1 MSSNSSP
8 ASDDSIDK
16 YDTANIAPFTLS
28 DAPESVGGNLDDDDA
43 VQAAI
48 SAAVD
53 FYHQRLPDDVR
64 QFITE
69 HWGISDQ
76 MIDGRKIGYSTGD
89 DMALIDHLR
98 ERGFSDATILRAGLA
113 TSPGIKYVFGG
124 DPDEGTWVDVPTV
137 FDVLADARSQTVDVD
152 IEDADQREHLGES
165 VLSAESIDF
174 QAVVKAARETGCLR
188 LRDWWDNRIVFPY
201 RNEQGEFTYLIGR
214 STEDTDD
221 IEYGDGTT
229 AKYVKQSVAK
239 PWVNTETVTEPMFG
253 EETINPD
260 KALLITEG
268 ITDAIMAHQHGFPCI
283 APATTQF
290 KKEDYP
296 MLKEHAEK
304 AEQVFIVNDSE
315 VNPQDD
321 TDVPPGL
328 NGALKTATML
338 NNEGINCKVG
348 ELPRPDGVDK
358 VDIAEFLKHNN
369 AKALLT
375 VLKNAVDPRDHPLW
389 EEDSHDVSLD
399 PTDSMEDHGSLQDDH
414 EFDRDGDTD
423 TTKSSSGNGSLIF
436 DLRLEDV
443 IDWSRSGFSRH
454 TTGDHYRGPNF
465 FHHRGD
471 SEDYMRVWTANG
483 TVIAK
488 DFKSG
493 QGFNAL
499 TWMACVAAGRD
510 GANPKG
516 SLSNE
521 ELFKV
526 WEHAKTATHIP
537 VPSDDPVPSKAMWYI
552 ARKYELAPESEI
564 PNSFDD
570 PKLGAEVYNAVLDT
584 IEDEYGVD
592 PGRKRLDPNYNGGSS
607 SGSSGTSDR
616 DQMDSEDNL
625 DLLG

>member
-1 MSSNSSP
+1 M
-8 ASDDSIDK
+8 AK
-16 YDTANIAPFTLS
+16 YDTANIDPFTL
-28 DAPESVGGNLDDDDA
+28 DDEPESVGGNLDDDDE

-53 FYHQRLPDDVR
+53 FYHQQLPDHVR

-69 HWGISDQ
+69 KWGISDQ

-89 DMALIDHLR
+89 DTALIEHLR
-98 ERGFSDATILRAGLA
+98 DRGFSDVTILRAGLA
-113 TSPGIKYVFGG
+113 TSPGVKYVYGG

-137 FDVLADARSQTVDVD
+137 FDILADARSQTVDVD
-152 IEDADQREHLGES
+152 IDDPEQREHWGKS

-174 QAVVKAARETGCLR
+174 EAVVTAARETGCLR

-201 RNEQGEFTYLIGR
+201 RNEDGEFSYLIGR

-221 IEYGDGTT
+221 IQYNDGTT

-239 PWVNTETVTEPMFG
+239 PWVNTDAVKEPMFG
-253 EETINPD
+253 VETINSD

-296 MLKEHAEK
+296 VLKEHSEK

-321 TDVPPGL
+321 EEVPPGL

-338 NNEGINCKVG
+338 NNEGINCQVG
-348 ELPRPDGVDK
+348 ELPRPEGVEK

-369 AKALLT
+369 AKALLA
-375 VLKNAVDPRDHPLW
+375 VLKNAVNPREHPLW
-389 EEDSHDVSLD
+389 NEDDHDVSLD
-399 PTDSMEDHGSLQDDH
+399 DNGDMEDHGSLQEDH
-414 EFDRDGDTD
+414 EFDRGDSSNTE
-423 TTKSSSGNGSLIF
+423 TKSSNGNGSVIF

-443 IDWSRSGFSRH
+443 IDWSRPGFSRH

-471 SEDYMRVWTANG
+471 SEDYMRVWTVNG
-483 TVIAK
+483 DVVAK

-499 TWMACVAAGRD
+499 TWMACVAADRD

-516 SLSNE
+516 SLSDE

-526 WEHAKTATHIP
+526 WKHAKTAAHIP
-537 VPSDDPVPSKAMWYI
+537 VPSDDPVPSRAMWYI
-552 ARKYELAPESEI
+552 ARKHELAPESEI
-564 PNSFDD
+564 PDSFDD
-570 PKLGAEVYNAVLDT
+570 PKLDADVYNAVLDT
-584 IEDEYGVD
+584 IETEYDVD

-607 SGSSGTSDR
+607 NTSSSSSR
-616 DQMDSEDNL
+616 DQLDSEDNL